1 MRHHLFPS
9 AISPSFGQRL
19 VSAHKAADPPALLS
33 GAALTDQ
40 PAGAGSVVELREL
53 VGWLRRRLAGEHAVR
68 ACVSAVEPAGNESH
82 LLMLAEADSVITSE
96 PPRLTARLN
105 PSELAFIRKE
115 RGETFDPASLV
126 DGVVV
131 LTLRTG
137 IRHRF
142 GKGLG
147 VQAKVVALMAVEESA
162 RSAALARER
171 TLEILRANGVRFGPQ
186 TWNAPEDPRE
196 IAVIAS
202 EHGEARRDVAH
213 QLQALEAAGVLRV
226 HWLWAT
232 FEGTGAETSLL
243 AALER
248 AAQLHAAI
256 GVSATLLVRG
266 GGCPFAFG
274 LLNTPAVARAASADR
289 IPNLIV
295 GLGHAGTTRTALDE
309 VAARSEPTPTAAAR
323 LVRDL
328 VERTGARAE
337 EALAAF
343 DESIAHDLAEAG
355 RIALARV
362 RKASEAALQD
372 LVAEALARLR
382 HLDGQVE
389 GALLGALEAATSY
402 PAARASI
409 SADVMSEPDS
419 LVDDPDLDLA
429 LSLALVIDAGTGAV
443 ITGAG
448 QAHSGFHLLL
458 RFADGLVPV
467 RVETQP
473 YPTAH

>member
-1 MRHHLFPS
+1 MRHHLFPGT
-9 AISPSFGQRL
+9 ISPSLGQRL
-19 VSAHKAADPPALLS
+19 VSARKAADPPALPS
-33 GAALTDQ
+33 GAPELDQ
-40 PAGAGSVVELREL
+40 SPGAGSVVELREL

-68 ACVSAVEPAGNESH
+68 ACVIAVEPAGNGSH

-105 PSELAFIRKE
+105 SSELALIRNE
-115 RGETFDPASLV
+115 RGDTFDPAALV

-147 VQAKVVALMAVEESA
+147 VQAKVVALRAVEESA

-171 TLEILRANGVRFGPQ
+171 TLEILQANGVRFGPQ

-323 LVRDL
+323 LMRDL

-355 RIALARV
+355 RIALARAV
-362 RKASEAALQD
+362 KASEAALHD

-382 HLDGQVE
+382 QLDGQVE
-389 GALLGALEAATSY
+389 GALLGALEAATSN
-402 PAARASI
+402 PAACDPIPA
-409 SADVMSEPDS
+409 AVMSEPDS

-429 LSLALVIDAGTGAV
+429 LALVIDAGTGAV
-443 ITGAG
+443 VAGAG
-448 QAHSGFHLLL
+448 EAPAGSHLLL

-467 RVETQP
+467 RVETHP
-473 YPTAH
+473 HPTAH